1 MSKIVISGYYGFANA
16 GDEAMLTAIVRSLRS
31 AEAAVDLTVISG
43 NPHNTATK
51 HQVASIHRFS
61 PLKIYSALANCDL
74 LLSGGGSLLQDV
86 TSKKSLLYY
95 LAIILLGNLLNKKVM
110 LFAHGIGPIRSGIL
124 RKLTKF
130 VCSKADLIT
139 VRDTDSLVE
148 LERLGVALEKVRLTA
163 DAVLTLAQADKAQ
176 GIALLKKFNVSQEK
190 PIVAIS
196 VRSWG
201 NGDKYLQEMAKAAD
215 ALAAQQKVQIV
226 LLPLQYPADVTACKR
241 LQQFMQHKDAV
252 ILDAAFDTEQFL
264 ALMGSFSLL
273 IGMRLHAL
281 IFAAVMDVPF
291 IALSYDPKIDGFV
304 KEVRG
309 TNIGA
314 IENFVAEDLVKAAQ
328 NALESENSSNERLA
342 QLRTKALE
350 NAQLA
355 FELLK

>member
-16 GDEAMLTAIVRSLRS
+16 GDEAMLTAIVKSLRK
-31 AEAAVDLTVISG
+31 AEESVDLTVISG
-43 NPHNTATK
+43 NPHSTATK

-61 PLKIYSALANCDL
+61 PLKIYSALASCDL

-95 LAIILLGNLLNKKVM
+95 LAIIWLGKMLDKKVM

-139 VRDTDSLVE
+139 VRDTDSLEE
-148 LERLGVALEKVRLTA
+148 LERLGVALDKVRLTA
-163 DAVLTLAQADKAQ
+163 DAVLTLAQANKEQ
-176 GIALLKKFNVSQEK
+176 GVELLQKFNVSQTK
-190 PIVAIS
+190 PVVAIS

-201 NGDKYLQEMAKAAD
+201 SSDKYLQEIGKAAD
-215 ALAAQQKVQIV
+215 ALVASKGVQIV
-226 LLPLQYPADVTACKR
+226 LLPLQYPADVIACKK
-241 LQQFMQHKDAV
+241 LQQFMKCKETV
-252 ILDAAFDTEQFL
+252 ILDTAFDTEQFL
-264 ALMGSFSLL
+264 ALMGNFSLL

-281 IFAAVMDVPF
+281 IFAAVMEVPF

-304 KEVRG
+304 KEVAG

-314 IENFVAEDLVKAAQ
+314 IESLAAEDLLQAAQ
-328 NALESENSSNERLA
+328 RVLEFENSGNERLA

-355 FELLK
+355 FNLLR